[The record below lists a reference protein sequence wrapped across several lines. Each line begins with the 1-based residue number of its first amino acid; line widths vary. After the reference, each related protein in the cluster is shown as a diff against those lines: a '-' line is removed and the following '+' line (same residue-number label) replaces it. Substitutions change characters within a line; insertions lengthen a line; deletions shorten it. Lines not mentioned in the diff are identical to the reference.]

1 LKPRRWP
8 EIAET
13 PSHRPDRLVDWP
25 VQAKII
31 SSRGRS
37 LVVIMD
43 DALPGIKAFFR
54 ATALKPNAVAM
65 LTRLVAAFTCHLGRM
80 SAAQAAGSIRSEARH
95 RAAMMRF
102 LAQLRW
108 SCDWVVLAQLADLV
122 LQAESQRQGTWV
134 FLVDQTYCGQQGQK
148 TENTF
153 SRANYRPRPKKS
165 RRRQKQYSQR
175 SCHAFVM
182 GLLLTPSG
190 LRIPSCRCY
199 YTETYAAAQK
209 RPYRTQTELAAELI
223 RTAAAPPGAEVV
235 VLGDTAFEADS
246 IRSACAER
254 HWSWVVPLNPERVF
268 AGAKPRP
275 KVRSLAKELKAEQF
289 TPVRLLPGRGPFVA
303 QRRVARCRLGPKV
316 KARTFYVHGE
326 RRAVHNVGDVQLVF
340 STKVK
345 PQPGGAVEVQKILM
359 TNDQQRTAA
368 AVVELYSLRWQIELF
383 FKELK
388 STLGLHQ
395 YRFRHFRK
403 VQAWA
408 QACLIAFVYLE
419 WYRARQL
426 RRRDLDAAQRRWW
439 QGQRTYGLCTAV
451 RQAAEENDL
460 THLFRWS
467 GTKTGRK
474 KLRQCLRAAL
484 PRECREA
491 VQKQKNPAT

>member
-1 LKPRRWP
+1 M
-8 EIAET
+8 
-13 PSHRPDRLVDWP
+13 
-25 VQAKII
+25 
-31 SSRGRS
+31 
-37 LVVIMD
+37 IMD
-43 DALPGIKAFFR
+43 GALPGIKAFFH
-54 ATALKPNAVAM
+54 ATTLKRNAVAM
-65 LTRLVAAFTCHLGRM
+65 LLRLVAAFICHLGRM
-80 SAAQAAGSIRSEARH
+80 SAAQAAGSVRSQVRH
-95 RAAMMRF
+95 RAA
-102 LAQLRW
+102 QVRW
-108 SCDWVVLAQLADLV
+108 SRDWAVLAQLADLV
-122 LQAESQRQGTWV
+122 LHAESQRQGTWL

-165 RRRQKQYSQR
+165 QRRQKKYAKR
-175 SCHAFVM
+175 SCHAFVL

-199 YTETYAAAQK
+199 YTEAYAAAQDK
-209 RPYRTQTELAAELI
+209 PYRTQTELAAELI
-223 RTAAAPPGAEVV
+223 RTAAIPDGVEVV

-254 HWSWVVPLNPERVF
+254 QWSWVVPLNPERVF

-275 KVRSLAKELKAEQF
+275 KVRSWAKELKAEQF
-289 TPVRLLPGRGPFVA
+289 TPVRLHPTQGPFAA

-316 KARTFYVHGE
+316 KARTYYVHRE

-340 STKVK
+340 STTVK
-345 PQPGGAVEVQKILM
+345 PQAGKAVEVQKILV
-359 TNDQQRTAA
+359 TNDRRRTAA

-395 YRFRHFRK
+395 YRFRRFRK
-403 VQAWA
+403 VEAWV

-426 RRRDLDAAQRRWW
+426 RRRDLSAAQRRWW
-439 QGQRTYGLCTAV
+439 QGQRIYGLCTAV

-484 PRECREA
+484 PKEAREA
-491 VQKQKNPAT
+491 VENQKNPAA